1 MSSLFVGST
10 AAYAPNFQQRAVNPK
25 TDSIYI
31 DPITGEKTTWKPG
44 LIFPEKE
51 EKKSNTTK
59 VVGTVAG
66 LAATAILAY
75 VFRGKLKGVAT
86 KVVDF
91 VKNSKVGQWA
101 KDGLDKVKPHLS
113 TAKTKV
119 VDLYNKG
126 VKWVKNLFKKAPA
139 TPATPATPTMQQIKI
154 IKTLIGDSI

>member
-25 TDSIYI
+25 TDRVYI

-66 LAATAILAY
+66 LTATAILAY
-75 VFRGKLKGVAT
+75 VFRGKLKNVAT
-86 KVVDF
+86 KAYTYL
-91 VKNSKVGQWA
+91 KNSKVGQWA
-101 KDGLDKVKPHLS
+101 KDGLNKVQPYLTK
-113 TAKTKV
+113 AKNAVTGAATKC
-119 VDLYNKG
+119 VDF
-126 VKWVKNLFKKAPA
+126 VKNLFKKAPA
-139 TPATPATPTMQQIKI
+139 TPTP
-154 IKTLIGDSI
+154 